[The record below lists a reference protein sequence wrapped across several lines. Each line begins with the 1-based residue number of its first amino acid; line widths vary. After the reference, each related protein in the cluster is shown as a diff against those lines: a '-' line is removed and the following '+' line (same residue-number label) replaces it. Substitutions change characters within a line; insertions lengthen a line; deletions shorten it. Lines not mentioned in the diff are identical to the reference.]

1 MFDLVRSKN
10 SVVSY
15 PALLLHMNLSHK
27 QRFEGLV
34 KEDAVKE
41 VIFFFLF
48 LSIETHKDHRLVFF
62 FPSWTVSACMV
73 ERMFTL
79 SPSSSHSGCTNK
91 HNFWSVLPPGKVFKH
106 MLSVL
111 KVFQRVEG

>member
-1 MFDLVRSKN
+1 
-10 SVVSY
+10 
-15 PALLLHMNLSHK
+15 
-27 QRFEGLV
+27 
-34 KEDAVKE
+34 
-41 VIFFFLF
+41 
-48 LSIETHKDHRLVFF
+48 
-62 FPSWTVSACMV
+62 MV